1 MDKYT
6 EKNLD
11 KIIVA
16 IVVIIVHY
24 IREFIKF
31 KRQRKATTTNQPDY
45 DVTDHEDHFPL
56 PNHRA
61 RTLSIPLQSKV
72 AATSSLQRPLTH
84 VSTSIH
90 RKLMVTPPYPGIK
103 KLVLPA
109 QEQDPYKLYQAASP
123 QQTHQLHHLL
133 SKYNTTQQAIIMH
146 EILIPKA

>member
-31 KRQRKATTTNQPDY
+31 KRQRKATSQPDY
-45 DVTDHEDHFPL
+45 DTDDHEDYSPL
-56 PNHRA
+56 PEQP
-61 RTLSIPLQSKV
+61 SQIPTTPMKSTV
-72 AATSSLQRPLTH
+72 ATASSPYRPLPP
-84 VSTSIH
+84 VSTPTY
-90 RKLMVTPPYPGIK
+90 RKLMITPPYPGIK
-103 KLVLPA
+103 KLILPA

-123 QQTHQLHHLL
+123 QQTHHLNRL
-133 SKYNTTQQAIIMH
+133 LNKYNTTQQAIILH
-146 EILIPKA
+146 EIFTPKA